1 MAEKKKSTKKEEAKA
16 AANAEVEAK
25 AAAVNEA
32 EVEVSEELE
41 ERLEKAAQQV
51 LEANKKMELKE
62 EREQQEQ
69 PLSSLDLIWKSAF
82 EELDGWAK
90 RADYRDEVL
99 LTAVNHYVDSVK
111 RNRENLKAV
120 TQQFN
125 KELADWERS
134 TREELLMST
143 TAIQHVLPIKSYEEI
158 NSVFNRIQKSTSDI
172 LKTPYRLVG
181 SEQAADKYA
190 AMVKQYVELRKKGRQ
205 EYVRSVKQTAN
216 LVYENQKIFVN
227 LFSKQITSIFPFNKY
242 LEKNEDLVKS

>member
-1 MAEKKKSTKKEEAKA
+1 MAEKKKAPKKEEAKA
-16 AANAEVEAK
+16 VKGQEK
-25 AAAVNEA
+25 EA
-32 EVEVSEELE
+32 EIEVSEELE
-41 ERLEKAAQQV
+41 EKLEKAANQV
-51 LEANKKMELKE
+51 IEANKKMELQE

-69 PLSSLDLIWKSAF
+69 QEQPLTSLDLLWRNAF
-82 EELDGWAK
+82 QELDSWAK

-120 TQQFN
+120 TEQFN
-125 KELADWERS
+125 KELAEWERS

-172 LKTPYRLVG
+172 LKTPYRAVNSG
-181 SEQAADKYA
+181 QAADKYA
-190 AMVKQYVELRKKGRQ
+190 AMVKQYVELRKKGRN

-227 LFSKQITSIFPFNKY
+227 LFSKQIKSIFPFNKY